1 MKGKHEKSSG
11 WRKLLV
17 LSLTVMMAVMFMPA
31 SALADGTD
39 GGTQPAAS
47 ASQSVDKGNTGTG
60 DTGSEAAEQ
69 KTEEKEV
76 NQGAEKAIQPSSEQQ
91 NYLNVAGDSSETAK
105 ESAENSS
112 TGEKTALE
120 KKLDLERSIAFDGD
134 DEACIGETKYK
145 TFGEALS
152 AAKDGATITLLRDV
166 GKVIENV
173 NDQINSRSTNG
184 IVIPS
189 GKNITLNLN
198 AHQVMKDPNSEYAYS
213 IKVESG
219 STVQIVNQP
228 TGERLQRLDRLSEV
242 DEVWAKQEKAGEA
255 VLVAGIIN
263 AGNVTLDNTGTKIN
277 LYGSWG
283 SGYSFYN
290 SGSMTL
296 SGNYKSG
303 SPVSPLTLSIVEQNK
318 DAKVSLENGFDADEL
333 KFQLPGEVLSE
344 LNDGTLEDDYTIAD
358 SGSDKVKALMDKNY
372 TTDALYHVQGLTN
385 SKVSLEQSGDKIV
398 LRCLK
403 AAVYL
408 DPKNGA
414 NKNDGTASDK
424 AVKTLGQ
431 ALKLYNESNGSVEI
445 HVLNT
450 VDVTSK
456 IILPEVE
463 KISGSKAKTADIKR
477 IHFVREDSF
486 KGTLFHI
493 SSQGKLELSEVTVD
507 GKNVSAEAPLIWVSD
522 GGSLILHDGAV
533 LKNNK
538 NNANGIACG
547 GAVYAEGTNTNV
559 LMNGGEIRSCRAVWG
574 GGIFLRDALLT
585 MNGGTIS
592 DNTASDYLD
601 TSTDSTSSTEKDNTG
616 KEDTKKETKDEKD
629 QLGTGGG
636 VCIAYNAV
644 MNMSG
649 GTVSGN
655 TARRGGGVS
664 AGVDQSAV
672 LKDTEDNHR
681 AFTMSGGMISDNTAA
696 KEGSHNLNV
705 TGGGIYVACRNVA
718 EITAGT
724 ISGNRV
730 NNAMGYAGGGI
741 YVNGGAAAVEDVNG
755 KPYSNGVLKTQ
766 NVYLGGNRD
775 GRNGAAIA
783 VCPTSRLKLYYD
795 GNVVIDPA
803 GDDIPDLYI
812 QYTPDGKHHAP
823 KDENGVPYVGYYLS
837 SIMQD
842 GSPYNWTEK
851 AGRSFETDTNAKLT
865 KEALQLEAHPSAD
878 AVNRNKVSCKVF
890 ITGNSVDENGGG
902 IAANGDLDFGSKPTP
917 PTPTPTP
924 TPSPTYRHVT
934 VQKTWTLDD
943 GKTRPDS
950 IQVQLMKNGVAYG
963 SPVTLNDA
971 NSWTFTW
978 NNLEN
983 NGGQW
988 TVNEVLVPQGFT
1000 ESQKTTEESDGLRVV
1015 INNDDQPAKPN
1026 KPTNPTKPNKPTNP
1040 KTPNKPTNPKT
1051 PGKTNKTVNPKT
1063 PGKTN
1068 TSVTPKTPAIHRAAT
1083 HNTSVAPVSS
1093 VPRTSD
1099 ATRLGTMLI
1108 VFGGAAAALAAVL
1121 ALKRKDKE

>member
-1 MKGKHEKSSG
+1 M
-11 WRKLLV
+11 
-17 LSLTVMMAVMFMPA
+17 
-31 SALADGTD
+31 
-39 GGTQPAAS
+39 
-47 ASQSVDKGNTGTG
+47 
-60 DTGSEAAEQ
+60 
-69 KTEEKEV
+69 
-76 NQGAEKAIQPSSEQQ
+76 
-91 NYLNVAGDSSETAK
+91 
-105 ESAENSS
+105 
-112 TGEKTALE
+112 
-120 KKLDLERSIAFDGD
+120 
-134 DEACIGETKYK
+134 
-145 TFGEALS
+145 
-152 AAKDGATITLLRDV
+152 
-166 GKVIENV
+166 
-173 NDQINSRSTNG
+173 
-184 IVIPS
+184 
-189 GKNITLNLN
+189 
-198 AHQVMKDPNSEYAYS
+198 
-213 IKVESG
+213 
-219 STVQIVNQP
+219 
-228 TGERLQRLDRLSEV
+228 
-242 DEVWAKQEKAGEA
+242 
-255 VLVAGIIN
+255 
-263 AGNVTLDNTGTKIN
+263 
-277 LYGSWG
+277 
-283 SGYSFYN
+283 
-290 SGSMTL
+290 
-296 SGNYKSG
+296 
-303 SPVSPLTLSIVEQNK
+303 
-318 DAKVSLENGFDADEL
+318 
-333 KFQLPGEVLSE
+333 
-344 LNDGTLEDDYTIAD
+344 
-358 SGSDKVKALMDKNY
+358 
-372 TTDALYHVQGLTN
+372 
-385 SKVSLEQSGDKIV
+385 
-398 LRCLK
+398 
-403 AAVYL
+403 
-408 DPKNGA
+408 
-414 NKNDGTASDK
+414 
-424 AVKTLGQ
+424 
-431 ALKLYNESNGSVEI
+431 EI

-450 VDVTSK
+450 VNVTSDTT
-456 IILPEVE
+456 LPKVE
-463 KISGSKAKTADIKR
+463 GISDSEGKKADGKR
-477 IHFVREDSF
+477 ICFVREDSF
-486 KGTLFHI
+486 KGTLFHV
-493 SSQGKLELSEVTVD
+493 SGQGELNLSNVTVD
-507 GKNVSAEAPLIWVSD
+507 GKNISATGPLIWVSN
-522 GGSLILHDGAV
+522 GGKLILDDGAV

-538 NNANGIACG
+538 NNAKGIACG
-547 GAVYAEGTNTNV
+547 GAVYAEGENTRVN
-559 LMNGGEIRSCRAVWG
+559 MNGGEIRSCRAVWG
-574 GGIFLRDALLT
+574 GGIFLRDASLT

-601 TSTDSTSSTEKDNTG
+601 TSTDSTSSTE
-616 KEDTKKETKDEKD
+616 KETKDEKD

-681 AFTMSGGMISDNTAA
+681 AFTMSGGTISDNTAA
-696 KEGSHNLNV
+696 KEGSYNLNV

-943 GKTRPDS
+943 GKTQPDS

-1093 VPRTSD
+1093 VPRTADS
-1099 ATRLGTMLI
+1099 ARLGTLLI
-1108 VFGGAAAALAAVL
+1108 MFGGAAAALAAVL
-1121 ALKRKDKE
+1121 VMKRRENK

>member
-1 MKGKHEKSSG
+1 MKGKHEKNSG

-17 LSLTVMMAVMFMPA
+17 LSLAVMMAVMFMPA

-47 ASQSVDKGNTGTG
+47 SSQSVDKGSTGTG
-60 DTGSEAAEQ
+60 DTGSEAVEQ

-76 NQGAEKAIQPSSEQQ
+76 NQGAADAVQPSSEQQ
-91 NYLNVAGDSSETAK
+91 DQLSTADTGSETEKESSEN
-105 ESAENSS
+105 SDSDVPENV
-112 TGEKTALE
+112 KTQL
-120 KKLDLERSIAFDGD
+120 KNERRVAFDSD
-134 DEACIGETKYK
+134 YYEACIGEKKYE
-145 TFGEALS
+145 TIGDALR
-152 AAKDGATITLLRDV
+152 AAKDGDTVTLLRDIDRDFEIAAFS
-166 GKVIENV
+166 KT
-173 NDQINSRSTNG
+173 DQTKTVRSIDKGG
-184 IVIPS
+184 IDIPS

-198 AHQVMKDPNSEYAYS
+198 AHQVMTSPENGHKYS
-213 IKVESG
+213 IKVASG
-219 STVQIVNQP
+219 STVRIVNQP
-228 TGERLQRLDRLSEV
+228 TSARQAKLGTIDSNDVQETQREV
-242 DEVWAKQEKAGEA
+242 KGEA
-255 VLVAGIIN
+255 VLSSGIIN
-263 AGNVTLDNTGTKIN
+263 EGTVTLDNTQGKIYLN
-277 LYGSWG
+277 NDN
-283 SGYSFYN
+283 GYSFYN
-290 SGSMTL
+290 SGSLILQGDYSTGYPPAL
-296 SGNYKSG
+296 SWLR
-303 SPVSPLTLSIVEQNK
+303 LTLNIIEQTK
-318 DAKVSLENGFDADEL
+318 DAKVLFADGFDADRL
-333 KFQLPGEVLSE
+333 SFQLPDEVLSE
-344 LNDGTLEDDYTIAD
+344 LNNGTMEDDYTVVEAGGD
-358 SGSDKVKALMDKNY
+358 TVKALMDKDYSSN
-372 TTDALYHVQGLTN
+372 AHYHVTGLTN
-385 SKVSLEQSGDKIV
+385 SRVSLDQSKDKIV

-403 AAVYL
+403 TAIYL
-408 DPKNGA
+408 DPKYG
-414 NKNDGTASDK
+414 KITNDGTSSDQ
-424 AVKTLGQ
+424 AVKTLEQ

-450 VDVTSK
+450 VNVTSDTT
-456 IILPEVE
+456 LPKVE
-463 KISGSKAKTADIKR
+463 GISDSEGKKADGKR
-477 IHFVREDSF
+477 ICFVREDSF
-486 KGTLFHI
+486 KGTLFHV
-493 SSQGKLELSEVTVD
+493 SGQGELNLSNVTVD
-507 GKNVSAEAPLIWVSD
+507 GKNISATGPLIWVSN
-522 GGSLILHDGAV
+522 GGKLILDDGAV

-547 GAVYAEGTNTNV
+547 GAVYAEGENTRVN
-559 LMNGGEIRSCRAVWG
+559 MNGGEIRSCRAVWG
-574 GGIFLRDALLT
+574 GGIFLRDASLT

-601 TSTDSTSSTEKDNTG
+601 TSTDSTSSTE
-616 KEDTKKETKDEKD
+616 KETKDEKD

-681 AFTMSGGMISDNTAA
+681 AFTMSGGTISDNTAA
-696 KEGSHNLNV
+696 KEGSYNLNV

-741 YVNGGAAAVEDVNG
+741 YVNGGAAAVEDENG
-755 KPYSNGVLKTQ
+755 KLYSNGVLKTQ
-766 NVYLGGNRD
+766 NVYFSGNRD
-775 GRNGAAIA
+775 GGNGAAIA

-803 GDDIPDLYI
+803 GNDIPDLYI
-812 QYTPDGKHHAP
+812 QYTTDGRHQAQ

-878 AVNRNKVSCKVF
+878 AVNRNKASCKVF
-890 ITGNSVDENGGG
+890 ITGNSVAENGGG
-902 IAANGDLDFGSKPTP
+902 IAANGDLEFGSTTTPPT

-983 NGGQW
+983 DGSQW

-1000 ESQKTTEESDGLRVV
+1000 ESQKTTEESDGLKVV
-1015 INNDDQPAKPN
+1015 INNDDQPTKPN
-1026 KPTNPTKPNKPTNP
+1026 KPTNPTK
-1040 KTPNKPTNPKT
+1040 PNKPTNPKT

-1068 TSVTPKTPAIHRAAT
+1068 TSVTPKTPMIHRAAT
-1083 HNTSVAPVSS
+1083 HNTSVAPASS

-1108 VFGGAAAALAAVL
+1108 MFGGAAAALAAVL

>member
-1 MKGKHEKSSG
+1 MTS
-11 WRKLLV
+11 
-17 LSLTVMMAVMFMPA
+17 P
-31 SALADGTD
+31 
-39 GGTQPAAS
+39 
-47 ASQSVDKGNTGTG
+47 
-60 DTGSEAAEQ
+60 
-69 KTEEKEV
+69 
-76 NQGAEKAIQPSSEQQ
+76 
-91 NYLNVAGDSSETAK
+91 
-105 ESAENSS
+105 EN
-112 TGEKTALE
+112 GHK
-120 KKLDLERSIAFDGD
+120 
-134 DEACIGETKYK
+134 
-145 TFGEALS
+145 
-152 AAKDGATITLLRDV
+152 
-166 GKVIENV
+166 
-173 NDQINSRSTNG
+173 
-184 IVIPS
+184 
-189 GKNITLNLN
+189 
-198 AHQVMKDPNSEYAYS
+198 YS
-213 IKVESG
+213 IKVASG
-219 STVQIVNQP
+219 STVRIVNQP
-228 TGERLQRLDRLSEV
+228 TSARQAKLGTIDSNDVQETQREV
-242 DEVWAKQEKAGEA
+242 KGEA
-255 VLVAGIIN
+255 VLSSGIIN
-263 AGNVTLDNTGTKIN
+263 EGTVTLDNTQGKIYLN
-277 LYGSWG
+277 NDN
-283 SGYSFYN
+283 GYSFYN
-290 SGSMTL
+290 SGSLILQGDYSTGYPPAL
-296 SGNYKSG
+296 SWLR
-303 SPVSPLTLSIVEQNK
+303 LTLNIIEQTK
-318 DAKVSLENGFDADEL
+318 DAKVLFADGFDADRL
-333 KFQLPGEVLSE
+333 SFQLPDEVLSE
-344 LNDGTLEDDYTIAD
+344 LNNGTMEDDYTVVEAGGD
-358 SGSDKVKALMDKNY
+358 TVKALMDKDYSSN
-372 TTDALYHVQGLTN
+372 AHYHVTGLTN
-385 SKVSLEQSGDKIV
+385 SRVSLDQSKDKIV

-403 AAVYL
+403 TAIYL
-408 DPKNGA
+408 DPKYG
-414 NKNDGTASDK
+414 KITNDGTSSDQ
-424 AVKTLGQ
+424 AVKTLEQ

-450 VDVTSK
+450 VNVTSDTT
-456 IILPEVE
+456 LPKVE
-463 KISGSKAKTADIKR
+463 GISDSEGKKADGKR
-477 IHFVREDSF
+477 ICFVREDSF
-486 KGTLFHI
+486 KGTLFHV
-493 SSQGKLELSEVTVD
+493 SGQGELNLSNVTVD
-507 GKNVSAEAPLIWVSD
+507 GKNISATGPLIWVSN
-522 GGSLILHDGAV
+522 GGKLILDDGAV

-547 GAVYAEGTNTNV
+547 GAVYAEGENTRVN
-559 LMNGGEIRSCRAVWG
+559 MNGGEIRSCRAVWG
-574 GGIFLRDALLT
+574 GGIFLRDASLT

-601 TSTDSTSSTEKDNTG
+601 TSTDSTSSTE
-616 KEDTKKETKDEKD
+616 KETKDEKD

-681 AFTMSGGMISDNTAA
+681 AFTMSGGTISDNTAA
-696 KEGSHNLNV
+696 KEGSYNLNV

-741 YVNGGAAAVEDVNG
+741 YVNGGAAAVEDENG
-755 KPYSNGVLKTQ
+755 KLYSNGVLKTQ
-766 NVYLGGNRD
+766 NVYFSGNRD
-775 GRNGAAIA
+775 GGNGAAIA

-803 GDDIPDLYI
+803 GNDIPDLYI
-812 QYTPDGKHHAP
+812 QYTTDGRHQAQ

-878 AVNRNKVSCKVF
+878 AVNRNKASCKVF
-890 ITGNSVDENGGG
+890 ITGNSVAENGGG
-902 IAANGDLDFGSKPTP
+902 IAANGDLEFGSTTTPPT

-983 NGGQW
+983 DGSQW

-1000 ESQKTTEESDGLRVV
+1000 ESQKTTEESDGLKVV
-1015 INNDDQPAKPN
+1015 INNDDQPTKPN
-1026 KPTNPTKPNKPTNP
+1026 KPTNPTK
-1040 KTPNKPTNPKT
+1040 PNKPTNPKT

-1068 TSVTPKTPAIHRAAT
+1068 TSVTPKTPMIHRAAT
-1083 HNTSVAPVSS
+1083 HNTSVAPASS

-1108 VFGGAAAALAAVL
+1108 MFGGAAAALAAVL